1 MKNGKKKKSTHFLES
16 LKSLIFIRR
25 WFDDDATIRDYF
37 KYFFKRE
44 GIKIGFCSEISNTS
58 FLNPFRYAYN
68 ELDASTRFRV
78 NDVIYQS
85 LYSNELNI
93 RFYNPFR
100 KLDILVF
107 QKNFSEKA
115 YKIACSTKLRK
126 KIKIV
131 LDLNVNYFDKKT
143 GYITQEQREDVIRF
157 TKITDKIITTTQYL
171 KDYLINNDLFTDI
184 EVIPEMIPDRFFT
197 IKKKH
202 TNKKKINLLYVGYT
216 IKAREL
222 ELIKDALEQLNKKYN
237 LNLITICERPPKLN
251 IKIKK
256 QFIKYHPF
264 TVHNTMLKGDI
275 FITSRD
281 MNWSYNLG
289 HSFLKIGHP
298 LAIGIPVVA
307 SPIPSYLKSP
317 AIICNDKASWFNN
330 IKELIEDSDLRS
342 SLGRD
347 SIKYCKANFS
357 SNIIMKKYRRFFKD
371 ILFRS

>member
-1 MKNGKKKKSTHFLES
+1 MRRNKSVSFIES
-16 LKSLIFIRR
+16 LKSIIFIKK
-25 WFDDDATIRDYF
+25 WFCDDTTIRDYF

-216 IKAREL
+216 VKAREL
-222 ELIKDALEQLNKKYN
+222 ELIKDVLEKLTKEYN
-237 LNLITICERPPKLN
+237 LNLITICERPPNLN

-256 QFIKYHPF
+256 RFIKYHPS
-264 TVHNTMLKGDI
+264 TVHKTMLEGDI
-275 FITSRD
+275 FISSRN
-281 MNWSYNLG
+281 MNWSYNLT

-298 LAIGIPVVA
+298 MSIGIPVVA

-317 AIICNDKASWFNN
+317 AVLCHDNACWLNK
-330 IKELIEDSDLRS
+330 IKELIEDYNLRNII
-342 SLGRD
+342 GKKG
-347 SIKYCKANFS
+347 IEYCKNHFSEKIVMNKYLNFFQKLYFDF
-357 SNIIMKKYRRFFKD
+357 NQ
-371 ILFRS
+371 